1 LTNFTVQIIEGPLR
15 KIVSGLFVLGMGA
28 LLAGCMSVSGIP
40 QDPKGDRYPDR
51 CYIEDSQF
59 VRADQLYSRLGSLQL
74 VQDQLC
80 NVYQWKPCEIN
91 EALYRI
97 RKVHDLP

>member
-1 LTNFTVQIIEGPLR
+1 MGPLR
-15 KIVSGLFVLGMGA
+15 KAAPGLFVLGA
-28 LLAGCMSVSGIP
+28 CAALAGCMSISGIP
-40 QDPKGDRYPDR
+40 QDPKGDRYSDR

-91 EALYRI
+91 EALYRL